1 MKFIVT
7 LIKYCHP
14 AIDSRV
20 GDTRNETNEFG
31 LPSLGLPPLVPIKD
45 PRVQSRDCCQ
55 EMEQGTS
62 YDKSSTLYKLQRLY
76 YGSMRNIQ
84 L

>member
-55 EMEQGTS
+55 EMWNKEHHTTNRLHCTS
-62 YDKSSTLYKLQRLY
+62 CKDYITDQ
-76 YGSMRNIQ
+76 
-84 L
+84 